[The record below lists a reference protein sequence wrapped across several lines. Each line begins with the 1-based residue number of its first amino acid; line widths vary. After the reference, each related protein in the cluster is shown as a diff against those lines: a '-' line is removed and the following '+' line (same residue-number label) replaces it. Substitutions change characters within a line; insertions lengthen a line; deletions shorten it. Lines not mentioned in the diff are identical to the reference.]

1 MSFDTLWPLYETK
14 MRAGGKE
21 SETDAAVN
29 AFKYNF
35 QVLTSGADTMIPEAA
50 LDPVPTL
57 PDLESLEITPKPELL
72 KETVVLKLNGGLGAW
87 VALRIVSSF

>member
-1 MSFDTLWPLYETK
+1 M
-14 MRAGGKE
+14 
-21 SETDAAVN
+21 
-29 AFKYNF
+29 
-35 QVLTSGADTMIPEAA
+35 QAA